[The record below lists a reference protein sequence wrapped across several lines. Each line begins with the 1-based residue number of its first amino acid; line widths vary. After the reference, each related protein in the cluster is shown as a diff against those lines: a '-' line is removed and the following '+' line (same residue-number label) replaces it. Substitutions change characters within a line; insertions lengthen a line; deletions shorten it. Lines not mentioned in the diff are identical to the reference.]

1 MTPSGR
7 RTGRPGLE
15 HRGQR
20 EQTAPAGP
28 ADSSPNRRQWRQ
40 MGSGWRSGMVRA
52 VGDGELV
59 AALSELRIRKTPS
72 PGTAP
77 YAPRSGGHR
86 QQRAMAADRGA
97 ALSTNRQQPWSAGT
111 ATATVRV
118 I

>member
-1 MTPSGR
+1 MAAD
-7 RTGRPGLE
+7 
-15 HRGQR
+15 GQR
-20 EQTAPAGP
+20 L
-28 ADSSPNRRQWRQ
+28 
-40 MGSGWRSGMVRA
+40 RA

-72 PGTAP
+72 PGRTP

-111 ATATVRV
+111 ATATVRG
-118 I
+118 IWHTSGRALMPRRSLPALAAAALALGA